1 MSKSS
6 KRKATAARRVTP
18 KEQGRIDARNM
29 LHRSVRREREIQR
42 LTKQLD
48 RAREVADRMLVQ
60 LVKNIAADQN
70 LGLVDEHGND
80 AMDRAVNS

>member
-18 KEQGRIDARNM
+18 KEQSRIDARNA
-29 LHRSVRREREIQR
+29 LHRNVRREREIQR

-48 RAREVADRMLVQ
+48 RNREVSDRMLVQ
-60 LVKNIAADQN
+60 LVKNIAVDQ
-70 LGLVDEHGND
+70 GLEVVEQG
-80 AMDRAVNS
+80 AAS

>member
-1 MSKSS
+1 MSKTS

-18 KEQGRIDARNM
+18 SEQSRIDARNA
-29 LHRSVRREREIQR
+29 LQRGVRREREIQR

-48 RAREVADRMLVQ
+48 RARETADRMLVQ

-70 LGLVDEHGND
+70 LGLVDEHGN
-80 AMDRAVNS
+80 AAGVGE